1 MTDGTRLTATESKVR
16 PSVWMVAGAMCFA
29 SMGAMTH
36 ALGDRCDWLVV
47 GLVRAAFM
55 CGTAV
60 LLARLSG
67 VRLVVW
73 RPRTLWVR
81 SLAGSFSLVC
91 NFYALARLPVADA
104 LTLSHTYPLWI
115 VLLTAVAVREPPSR
129 WEWLGVL
136 CGVAGIV
143 LIEQPHLEGDRLAT
157 FVALLSA
164 GSTAVA
170 MLGLNRLRSVGALAV
185 MAHFAGVATVV
196 SAAGVL
202 ARPGVFA
209 SLSPNPATL
218 SLLLGVA
225 ITGTAGQYCLT
236 KAYTRGKPARLAVV
250 GLTQVVFA
258 LGFDLALWGRRLD
271 ATMGLGFVLV
281 LAPSAWL
288 AGLTSVKLA
297 SLGRTSA
304 AAGHALP
311 DAHEGGQGDGTMGDD
326 LGASVAAP
334 EEVL

>member
-1 MTDGTRLTATESKVR
+1 VTGGTRLAGIDRDLE
-16 PSVWMVAGAMCFA
+16 PAIWMVVGALCFA

-60 LLARLSG
+60 LLARLAG
-67 VRLVVW
+67 VRLVFW
-73 RPRTLWVR
+73 TPRTLWVR

-115 VLLTAVAVREPPSR
+115 VLLTALALREPPSPP
-129 WEWLGVL
+129 EWLGVL

-143 LIEQPHLEGDRLAT
+143 LIERPHLAGDRLASV
-157 FVALLSA
+157 VALVSA
-164 GSTAVA
+164 VATAVA

-185 MAHFAGVATVV
+185 MAHFAGVATLVA
-196 SAAGVL
+196 AAGVL
-202 ARPGVFA
+202 SRPGV
-209 SLSPNPATL
+209 
-218 SLLLGVA
+218 LLGFVPDSGTLALLFGVA
-225 ITGTAGQYCLT
+225 VSGTAGQYCLT
-236 KAYTRGKPARLAVV
+236 RAYTAGKPARLAVV

-271 ATMGLGFVLV
+271 ATVGLGFLLV

-288 AGLTSVKLA
+288 AGQTSARLA
-297 SLGRTSA
+297 SLSRAKGEPRSTDT
-304 AAGHALP
+304 P
-311 DAHEGGQGDGTMGDD
+311 TTERVED

>member
-1 MTDGTRLTATESKVR
+1 
-16 PSVWMVAGAMCFA
+16 MVAGALCFA

-36 ALGDRCDWLVV
+36 ALGDRCDWLLV

-55 CGTAV
+55 CGAAV
-60 LLARLSG
+60 LLAKLSG
-67 VRLVVW
+67 VKLVFW

-104 LTLSHTYPLWI
+104 LTLSHTYPLWS
-115 VLLTAVAVREPPSR
+115 VLLTALALREAPTGR
-129 WEWLGVL
+129 EWLGVL

-143 LIEQPHLEGDRLAT
+143 LIERPHLAGDRLASV
-157 FVALLSA
+157 VALLSA
-164 GSTAVA
+164 ASTAVA

-196 SAAGVL
+196 SACGVL
-202 ARPGVFA
+202 ARPGVIRDFT
-209 SLSPNPATL
+209 PQTATL

-225 ITGTAGQYCLT
+225 VTGTAGQYCLT
-236 KAYTRGKPARLAVV
+236 RAYTSGKPARLAVV

-258 LGFDLALWGRRLD
+258 LGFDLAFWGRRID
-271 ATMGLGFVLV
+271 PVMGLGFLLV

-288 AGLTSVKLA
+288 AGLTSARLSSLNRATMPETPVRLA
-297 SLGRTSA
+297 PA
-304 AAGHALP
+304 PAG
-311 DAHEGGQGDGTMGDD
+311 ED
-326 LGASVAAP
+326 LGESAAAP